1 MPRKIKV
8 IDLQDNE
15 NVIET
20 EAVPM
25 NYEEVV
31 VKVDDKPSEPI
42 DLIEPVVMKKPRAK
56 STRPK
61 KSEVEPIVEQ
71 EIQPVVVVVKEEPEP
86 VVVKEEPEPVVVKEE
101 PEPVIQKEEAEPV
114 VEQQEVEADVKPKK
128 KGSYKTLE
136 LVECPKCGKKLT
148 ERTLKYSH
156 ASKCPKNEEVQS
168 NMQVAVNPREAVE
181 HIKVSKD
188 IEPAVSAYAQ
198 RLKKIKEKQE
208 SFKNLATL
216 AF

>member
-1 MPRKIKV
+1 MPRRIKV

-31 VKVDDKPSEPI
+31 DKVDDKTAEPI
-42 DLIEPVVMKKPRAK
+42 DPIEPVVMKKPRAK

-61 KSEVEPIVEQ
+61 KSGIEPIVEQ
-71 EIQPVVVVVKEEPEP
+71 EIQPVVVKEEPEP

-101 PEPVIQKEEAEPV
+101 AVPV

-156 ASKCPKNEEVQS
+156 ASKCSKNEDLQN
-168 NMQVAVNPREAVE
+168 NMQVAVNPKEPVE

-188 IEPAVSAYAQ
+188 LEPAVSAYAQ

>member
-15 NVIET
+15 NVIEA

-31 VKVDDKPSEPI
+31 VKVDDKTAEPI
-42 DLIEPVVMKKPRAK
+42 DPIEPVVMKKPRAK

-61 KSEVEPIVEQ
+61 KSGIEPIVEQ
-71 EIQPVVVVVKEEPEP
+71 EIQP

-101 PEPVIQKEEAEPV
+101 PEPVIQKEEADPV

-128 KGSYKTLE
+128 KE
-136 LVECPKCGKKLT
+136 AIKL
-148 ERTLKYSH
+148 
-156 ASKCPKNEEVQS
+156 
-168 NMQVAVNPREAVE
+168 
-181 HIKVSKD
+181 
-188 IEPAVSAYAQ
+188 
-198 RLKKIKEKQE
+198 
-208 SFKNLATL
+208 
-216 AF
+216 

>member
-15 NVIET
+15 NVIEA

-31 VKVDDKPSEPI
+31 VKVDDKTAEPI
-42 DLIEPVVMKKPRAK
+42 DPIEPVVMKKPRAK

-61 KSEVEPIVEQ
+61 KSGIEPIVEQ
-71 EIQPVVVVVKEEPEP
+71 EIQPVVVKEEPEP

-101 PEPVIQKEEAEPV
+101 PEPVVVKEEAAPV

-156 ASKCPKNEEVQS
+156 ASKCSKNEDLQN
-168 NMQVAVNPREAVE
+168 NMQVAVNPKEPVE

-188 IEPAVSAYAQ
+188 LEPAVSAYAQ